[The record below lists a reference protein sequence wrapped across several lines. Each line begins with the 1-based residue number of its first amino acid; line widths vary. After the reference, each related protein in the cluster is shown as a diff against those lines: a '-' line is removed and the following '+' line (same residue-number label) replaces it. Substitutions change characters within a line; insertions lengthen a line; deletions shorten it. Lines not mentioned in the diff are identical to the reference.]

1 MKFSKSQ
8 ITGACVVLAMILAF
22 VLLRMYV
29 F

>member
-8 ITGACVVLAMILAF
+8 ITGACVILAMMLAF
-22 VLLRMYV
+22 LLLRIYV